1 METCEKWCEVLNIHA
16 DYWERKAERY
26 TNFIKNQANI
36 IDVVV
41 LKSGYQEF
49 KNNRSLTDLEEWRE
63 YSDGRVIRK
72 KVHDNG
78 QGIRVKTEYG
88 QKMHKQQYDK
98 IMKSMSQDKP
108 SGNILDNFLTDEDG
122 SQLLSLQHYLSLP
135 DQALEFEYENR
146 IVDDIGQN
154 KLTEIQHLKQMMTEE
169 EYNAKIA
176 QGLII

>member
-1 METCEKWCEVLNIHA
+1 
-16 DYWERKAERY
+16 
-26 TNFIKNQANI
+26 
-36 IDVVV
+36 
-41 LKSGYQEF
+41 
-49 KNNRSLTDLEEWRE
+49 
-63 YSDGRVIRK
+63 
-72 KVHDNG
+72 
-78 QGIRVKTEYG
+78 
-88 QKMHKQQYDK
+88 
-98 IMKSMSQDKP
+98 MKSMSQDKP

-176 QGLII
+176 QGLIMQDQDGIQNWVQKDSDGKMFREAWFNRVKELPR